1 MYQLNITNVAA
12 DGLSIGP
19 TLSSTPKDVTVTST
33 RGAVKIPGVTNGSFD
48 KIVIDT
54 QTADSYCRTLTLSNI
69 SAYGGGINLDNMEIG
84 TLTIQ
89 NSKIGDGSGI
99 DSPSFVIA
107 ATTLI
112 QSMTATNN
120 YEAPITVQ

>member
-1 MYQLNITNVAA
+1 
-12 DGLSIGP
+12 
-19 TLSSTPKDVTVTST
+19 
-33 RGAVKIPGVTNGSFD
+33 
-48 KIVIDT
+48 
-54 QTADSYCRTLTLSNI
+54 
-69 SAYGGGINLDNMEIG
+69 MEIG